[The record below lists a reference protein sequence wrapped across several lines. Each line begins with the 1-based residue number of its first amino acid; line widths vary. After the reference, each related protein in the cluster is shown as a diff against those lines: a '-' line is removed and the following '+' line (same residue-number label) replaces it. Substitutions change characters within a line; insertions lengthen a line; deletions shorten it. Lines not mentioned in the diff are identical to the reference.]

1 MKFSAT
7 KKIINDLFCN
17 IITLKNS
24 VLWSSKR
31 VCGPSY
37 HSSEHPV
44 DDVSKEVKEKF
55 KDLKEVAE
63 GDAKPEREATTQGVE
78 QAPILDSVVN
88 SVFDFVRIQS

>member
-31 VCGPSY
+31 ICGSSY

-44 DDVSKEVKEKF
+44 DDVSKEVKKKF

-63 GDAKPEREATTQGVE
+63 GDAKPEGQASTQGTE
-78 QAPILDSVVN
+78 KASILRENLCTV
-88 SVFDFVRIQS
+88 IL

>member
-1 MKFSAT
+1 M
-7 KKIINDLFCN
+7 
-17 IITLKNS
+17 
-24 VLWSSKR
+24 LWSSKR

-44 DDVSKEVKEKF
+44 DDIAKEVKEKF

-78 QAPILDSVVN
+78 QAPILDSEVN
-88 SVFDFVRIQS
+88 SVFNFVLIQC

>member
-17 IITLKNS
+17 IITLKKS

-31 VCGPSY
+31 VCGSSY
-37 HSSEHPV
+37 YSSEHPV
-44 DDVSKEVKEKF
+44 DDISKEIKEKF
-55 KDLKEVAE
+55 KDLKEAAE
-63 GDAKPEREATTQGVE
+63 GDAKPEREATTQRIE

-88 SVFDFVRIQS
+88 SVFDFVLIQC